1 MRLTMPAPWLKPAA
15 VGADVP
21 AGDQGMTRRP
31 NPDERCGHE
40 AGCEARA
47 IHVVDDT
54 ALCARHGVEA
64 LETRVLRVRQ
74 DLIALGVQARV
85 GEGHLI
91 ARGRNLSRDEARQL
105 LAKLHD
111 LLADYPEPVEA
122 LLRVS

>member
-1 MRLTMPAPWLKPAA
+1 MSRPLTE
-15 VGADVP
+15 
-21 AGDQGMTRRP
+21 
-31 NPDERCGHE
+31 DERCGH
-40 AGCEARA
+40 ATGCQARA

-54 ALCARHGVEA
+54 ALCVRHGVEA

-91 ARGRNLSRDEARQL
+91 ARGRNLSRDDARQL

-111 LLADYPEPVEA
+111 LLADYPEPVEE
-122 LLRVS
+122 LLRIS